1 MLSIAQD
8 IISLYSN
15 GKKRMP
21 INIGL
26 VLALKRSVRSKE
38 LITLLNN
45 LGHSVGYNDILRID
59 TTWAAGNLE
68 ANDGYSAVPIN
79 IRENIFTQAA
89 SDNGG
94 YDQENNSQ
102 RLNNTIQY
110 QYPEPSGSY
119 AHNTI
124 PCCTTKTLH

>member
-1 MLSIAQD
+1 M
-8 IISLYSN
+8 
-15 GKKRMP
+15 GP
-21 INIGL
+21 

-102 RLNNTIQY
+102 RLNNTILY

>member
-1 MLSIAQD
+1 M
-8 IISLYSN
+8 
-15 GKKRMP
+15 
-21 INIGL
+21 GL

-102 RLNNTIQY
+102 RLIPSCISILNPPGHMLTIQY
-110 QYPEPSGSY
+110 HVVPQKL
-119 AHNTI
+119 
-124 PCCTTKTLH
+124 CTDH

>member
-1 MLSIAQD
+1 M
-8 IISLYSN
+8 
-15 GKKRMP
+15 
-21 INIGL
+21 GL

-38 LITLLNN
+38 LITLLIN

-59 TTWAAGNLE
+59 TTWAAGSLE

-102 RLNNTIQY
+102 RLNNTILY

-124 PCCTTKTLH
+124 PCRATKTLH

>member
-38 LITLLNN
+38 LITLLIN
-45 LGHSVGYNDILRID
+45 LGHSVGYNVILRID

-68 ANDGYSAVPIN
+68 TYDGYSTVPTN
-79 IRENIFTQAA
+79 RENIFTQAA

-94 YDQENNSQ
+94 YGQENNSQ
-102 RLNNTIQY
+102 RLNNTILY

-124 PCCTTKTLH
+124 PCRATKTLH